1 MQVLIETCPPLEGW
15 VDRLDGGLSCVRR
28 SIDVGRK
35 ALALARSC
43 RLSLPMDFDLKERV
57 RSAFDIVDVIGGHLE
72 LRPQGRAFVAVCP
85 WHNDKRPSLQVNPQ
99 RQTWKCWVCNIGGD
113 IFSYVMQRDGVNFG
127 EALKTLAEK
136 AGIEIPVAGKS
147 KPQPGSPG
155 DKAALYAAVKFA
167 TQAYFDYLQND
178 TSAEAVAARAYLTNR
193 GIDDDS
199 RRRFQIGYSPDQ
211 WSWLID
217 AARKAGHAPEVLRS
231 AGLAVQRQNGPGH
244 YDLFR
249 GRVMFPICDMQDR
262 MISMGGRIIPGGDPD
277 KAGAKYING
286 PETMLFS
293 KSRQLYGLNLART
306 AIQKSGQ
313 VLVMEGYTDVIA
325 ARQAGVEP
333 VVAVLGTA
341 LGEHHIEILRRFV
354 DRVVLVLDGDEAGR
368 TRADQ
373 VLELFVGA
381 NVDLRIITLPGG
393 ADPAEFVAEYGRKA
407 LEELATTAPDALD
420 HKLTNLIEGI
430 DLTRDTHLATT
441 ALQKMLDVVA
451 RGGNRNQL
459 RTGQM
464 LLRLSRTFGFPAEEL
479 RGQLD
484 ARIRRNEQRPAP
496 NYDRLTIREAA
507 ASMTPAPEKL
517 DALNGVERELFEIM
531 IEEPELAATALEAI
545 DPAWLQSSTAR
556 LLLAVYRD
564 LEIDGRDLDFTSV
577 LMAIDSEALK
587 NQLVTLDSL
596 IQRRADFVSPPLA
609 ERYASL
615 LKRFQ
620 AAQAKVDGTRSLA
633 RLQNQDLDDDEA
645 ARLLKGIIDSQRT
658 QQGLPTP

>member
-1 MQVLIETCPPLEGW
+1 
-15 VDRLDGGLSCVRR
+15 
-28 SIDVGRK
+28 
-35 ALALARSC
+35 
-43 RLSLPMDFDLKERV
+43 MDFDLKDRV
-57 RSAFDIVDVIGGHLE
+57 RAAFDIVDVIGSHLE
-72 LRPQGRAFVAVCP
+72 LRPQGRAFVATCP

-136 AGIEIPVAGKS
+136 AGIEIQVSGKA
-147 KPQPGSPG
+147 KPQPGGPN

-167 TQAYFDYLQND
+167 TQAYFEFLQHD
-178 TSAEAVAARAYLTNR
+178 ESPEVVAARAYLAQR
-193 GIDDDS
+193 GIDDES
-199 RRRFQIGYSPDQ
+199 RKRFQIGYSPDQ

-231 AGLAVQRQNGPGH
+231 AGLAVQRQNGSNNRNLGH

-306 AIQKSGQ
+306 AIQKSGH

-325 ARQAGVEP
+325 ARQVGIEP

-341 LGEHHIEILRRFV
+341 LGEQHIEILRRFV

-381 NVDLRIITLPGG
+381 NLDLRIITLPGG
-393 ADPAEFVAEYGRKA
+393 ADPAEFVAEYGREA

-430 DLTRDTHLATT
+430 DLTRDTHLSTT
-441 ALQKMLDVVA
+441 ALQKMLDVIA

-464 LLRLSRTFGFPAEEL
+464 LLRLSRTFGFSAEEL
-479 RGQLD
+479 RSQLED
-484 ARIRRNEQRPAP
+484 RIQRNAQRPTP
-496 NYDRLTIREAA
+496 SYDRLTIREAA
-507 ASMTPAPEKL
+507 TPMTSEPVRL
-517 DALNGVERELFEIM
+517 QSLNGVERELFEIM
-531 IEEPELAATALEAI
+531 IEEPELAAIALEAI
-545 DPAWLQSSTAR
+545 DPAWLHSDTAR

-564 LEIDGRDLDFTSV
+564 LEIEGRDLDFNSV
-577 LMAIDSEALK
+577 LMAMESEALK
-587 NQLVTLDSL
+587 NQLVTLDSS

-633 RLQNQDLDDDEA
+633 RLQNQDINDEEA
-645 ARLLKGIIDSQRT
+645 TKLLKSIIDSQRT
-658 QQGLPTP
+658 QQGLRTP

>member
-1 MQVLIETCPPLEGW
+1 
-15 VDRLDGGLSCVRR
+15 
-28 SIDVGRK
+28 
-35 ALALARSC
+35 
-43 RLSLPMDFDLKERV
+43 MDFDLKDRV
-57 RSAFDIVDVIGGHLE
+57 RAAFDIVDVIGSHLE
-72 LRPQGRAFVAVCP
+72 LRPQGRAFVATCP

-136 AGIEIPVAGKS
+136 AGIEIQVSGKA
-147 KPQPGSPG
+147 KPQPGGPN

-167 TQAYFDYLQND
+167 TQAYFEFLQND
-178 TSAEAVAARAYLTNR
+178 ESPEAVAARAYLAQR
-193 GIDDDS
+193 GIDDES
-199 RRRFQIGYSPDQ
+199 RKRFQIGYSPDQ

-231 AGLAVQRQNGPGH
+231 AGLAVQRQNGPNNRNLGH

-249 GRVMFPICDMQDR
+249 GRVIFPICDMQDR

-306 AIQKSGQ
+306 AIQKSGH

-325 ARQAGVEP
+325 ARQVGIEP

-341 LGEHHIEILRRFV
+341 LGEQHIEILRRFV

-393 ADPAEFVAEYGRKA
+393 ADPAEFVAEYGREA

-430 DLTRDTHLATT
+430 DLTRDTHLSTT
-441 ALQKMLDVVA
+441 ALQKMLDVIA

-464 LLRLSRTFGFPAEEL
+464 LLRLSRTFGFSAEEL
-479 RGQLD
+479 RSQLED
-484 ARIRRNEQRPAP
+484 RIQRNSQRPTP
-496 NYDRLTIREAA
+496 SYDRLTIREAA
-507 ASMTPAPEKL
+507 TPMTSEPVRL
-517 DALNGVERELFEIM
+517 QSLNGVERELFEIM
-531 IEEPELAATALEAI
+531 IEEPELAAIALEAI
-545 DPAWLQSSTAR
+545 DPAWLQSDTAR

-564 LEIDGRDLDFTSV
+564 LEIEGRDLDFNSV
-577 LMAIDSEALK
+577 LMAMESEALK
-587 NQLVTLDSL
+587 NQLVTLDSS

-633 RLQNQDLDDDEA
+633 RLQNQDINEEEA
-645 ARLLKGIIDSQRT
+645 TKLLKSIIDSQRT
-658 QQGLPTP
+658 QQGLRTP